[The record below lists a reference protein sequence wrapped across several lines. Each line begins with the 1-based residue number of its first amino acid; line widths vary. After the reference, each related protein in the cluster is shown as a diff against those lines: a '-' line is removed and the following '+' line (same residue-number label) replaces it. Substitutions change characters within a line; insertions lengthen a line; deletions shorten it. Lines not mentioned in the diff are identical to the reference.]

1 MQISS
6 WILLIAGIILGIAL
20 IVLIIL
26 YCFGFFRGKVKY
38 HIKNFPTP
46 ETPNFLFTI
55 ATLTNS
61 LITEGKITGFWV
73 GSSDIFAARL
83 DAIRNAKYSIQFET
97 YIMTPGRRAND
108 FAEAIIERAK
118 AGVRIQMI
126 VDAYGA
132 KSLPKSYW
140 KKLELVGVEVR
151 VFNPLNSRAILQYL
165 NRTHRKLLIIDG
177 ELVLVGGAGISDDWD
192 GINEL
197 APWLDYEVSFEG
209 GIAAKLKG
217 IFQKHWLDLEGI
229 VDFSKEPLNPPQ
241 FERQQLLVSVG
252 ENPNYKNSPIRNLFK
267 TSILSAKERI
277 WIASPYF
284 LPNPTSAQLMI
295 NARQRGVD
303 VKILT
308 MGKRTDKKFIH
319 HTSRELYGNLL
330 KGGIEIYEH
339 QPSMMHAKIIL
350 VDKNWVSIGSSNFDP
365 RSFFRNDELNI
376 SQLDRQFA
384 RQIEEFFIHGFSQS
398 LLISKNQLRRRK
410 LWERIVGRFWLLFY
424 WQL

>member
-6 WILLIAGIILGIAL
+6 WIFLTAGIILGIAL

-38 HIKNFPTP
+38 HIKNFPSP

-61 LITEGKITGFWV
+61 LITAGKLTGFWV
-73 GSSDIFAARL
+73 GASDIFAARL
-83 DAIRNAKYSIQFET
+83 DAIRSAKYSIQFET
-97 YIMTPGRRAND
+97 FIMTPGRRAD
-108 FAEAIIERAK
+108 EFATAIVNQAK
-118 AGVRIQMI
+118 AGVRIQII

-132 KSLPKSYW
+132 KSIPKSYW
-140 KKLELVGVEVR
+140 RELQLVGVEIR
-151 VFNPLNSRAILQYL
+151 FFNSLNSRALLEYL

-177 ELVLVGGAGISDDWD
+177 QLVLIGGAGISDYWD

-209 GIAAKLKG
+209 EVAAKLKG
-217 IFQKHWLDLEGI
+217 IFHKHWLDLEGI
-229 VDFSKEPLNPPQ
+229 VDFSKESLIPLQ
-241 FERQQLLVSVG
+241 LERQELLVTLG
-252 ENPNYKNSPIRNLFK
+252 ENPNYRNSPIRTLFK
-267 TSILSAKERI
+267 TSILAAKERL

-284 LPNPTSAQLMI
+284 LPNSTSIQHLIDAK
-295 NARQRGVD
+295 RRGVE

-308 MGKRTDKKFIH
+308 MGKRTDKRFIH
-319 HTSRELYGNLL
+319 YTSRELYGNLIRE
-330 KGGIEIYEH
+330 GIEIYEH

-350 VDKNWVSIGSSNFDP
+350 IDQQWVSIGSSNFDP

-376 SQLDRQFA
+376 SQTDRQFA
-384 RQIEEFFIHGFSQS
+384 QQIEQFFILGFSQS
-398 LLISKNQLRRRK
+398 LLISKHQWRRRK